1 MIALHA
7 LAKVAGCLRPLSTA
21 IQQVGLD
28 VLKAVNDVIDV
39 SGLLQKYRNDADCF
53 TTLFQSAVVTA
64 NLLDITVN
72 KPRTV
77 GRSVYR
83 DNAGEKDQSVE
94 DYYRLNLFLPLVDS
108 VCSHLQDR
116 FGPVQQK
123 LFGLSAL
130 VPAHLGSYN
139 DVVAGASLYE
149 YLITVHELP
158 TEFELWTE
166 QWTRAGEAERKK
178 VNTAVLAL
186 ECCLQ
191 RFVKLP
197 NVSVLLKILATLPV
211 TTAQAERV
219 FSKVERTA
227 SAARSSMLEERLESL
242 VLIQTHRDRTL
253 SIDDII
259 NRFAKSSERRFI
271 L

>member
-1 MIALHA
+1 MKNFDFIIALHA

-28 VLKAVNDVIDV
+28 VLKAVSDVLDVI
-39 SGLLQKYRNDADCF
+39 GLLQKYRNDSECF
-53 TTLFQSAVVTA
+53 IALFQSAVGTA
-64 NLLDITVN
+64 KLLEITVK

-83 DNAGEKDQSVE
+83 DNSGGNGQSVE
-94 DYYRLNLFLPLVDS
+94 EYYRLNLFLPLIDS

-149 YLITVHELP
+149 ALISVHELP

-166 QWTRAGEAERKK
+166 HG
-178 VNTAVLAL
+178 L
-186 ECCLQ
+186 ELMKLDLM
-191 RFVKLP
+191 RFIDHLFVTYLYTLL
-197 NVSVLLKILATLPV
+197 VFVFVLLYILSH
-211 TTAQAERV
+211 Q
-219 FSKVERTA
+219 S
-227 SAARSSMLEERLESL
+227 ESDH
-242 VLIQTHRDRTL
+242 TFRKH
-253 SIDDII
+253 
-259 NRFAKSSERRFI
+259 FI
-271 L
+271 HWQHVIRCR